1 MSCCSASCVRMGS
14 SSSEIMKLPSKILRQ
29 IPDLPFLA
37 FHQIIGIL
45 SKLLPTLR
53 RQTSHRNAVG
63 QSLCLRQ
70 PVMCAHTQ
78 LVSGIK
84 WQCPRQLALT
94 WPVFQSNLDK
104 LVPEWRTIQNFNGAT
119 DDGGG
124 TNWNSYYAQ
133 STSQVTI
140 TIIPTQAITGW
151 MLFLSPN

>member
-1 MSCCSASCVRMGS
+1 MITSCHPAANITMSCCSASCVRMGS

-53 RQTSHRNAVG
+53 RQTSHTYTLN
-63 QSLCLRQ
+63 
-70 PVMCAHTQ
+70 
-78 LVSGIK
+78 K
-84 WQCPRQLALT
+84 

-151 MLFLSPN
+151 MLLFLSPN